1 MKIASF
7 LTIFSILTM
16 SFVLNTTPAD
26 DIIKA
31 FKASNTSEISSYF
44 DNMIDFTLPGKDE
57 IKNVSKNQAGV
68 ILKSFYSDN
77 NINGFDLT
85 SQREAVSTMY
95 IAGKITGKAKNYNI
109 TILLKNKEGKYVITS
124 IRING

>member
-1 MKIASF
+1 
-7 LTIFSILTM
+7 M

-95 IAGKITGKAKNYNI
+95 IAGKIIGKAKNYNI

>member
-1 MKIASF
+1 MKIATIISF
-7 LTIFSILTM
+7 IGIITM
-16 SFVLNTTPAD
+16 SFVLNTSPSE
-26 DIIKA
+26 DIVKA

-44 DNMIDFTLPGKDE
+44 DNLIDE
-57 IKNVSKNQAGV
+57 IKNVSKNQAAV

-77 NINGFDLT
+77 KITGFELT
-85 SQREAVSTMY
+85 SQREAGTTMY
-95 IAGKITGKAKNYNI
+95 IAGKITSKVKNYNI

>member
-1 MKIASF
+1 MKIATIISF
-7 LTIFSILTM
+7 IGIITM
-16 SFVLNTTPAD
+16 SFVLNTSPSE
-26 DIIKA
+26 DIVKA

-44 DNMIDFTLPGKDE
+44 DNLIDFTLPAKDE
-57 IKNVSKNQAGV
+57 IKNVSKNQAAV

-77 NINGFDLT
+77 KITGFELT
-85 SQREAVSTMY
+85 SQREAGTTMY
-95 IAGKITGKAKNYNI
+95 IAGKITSKVKNYNI